1 MEVDREPSDNES
13 SSGDEEEM
21 ELEKQV
27 TELETVV
34 SYTLLFLLRIYC
46 LTEFYMKVVHITH

>member
-1 MEVDREPSDNES
+1 MFTFLQRAFLIEMEVDRASDNES

-27 TELETVV
+27 TELEAVV
-34 SYTLLFLLRIYC
+34 RYTLLYNAS
-46 LTEFYMKVVHITH
+46 

>member
-1 MEVDREPSDNES
+1 MEVDNVDRELSDHES

-34 SYTLLFLLRIYC
+34 SYTLLFLVYNAS
-46 LTEFYMKVVHITH
+46 